1 MIPIIERINELAKK
15 SKEIGLTEDE
25 QNEQAKLRQEYL
37 GYIRGQVKDTIS
49 NVTVVDE
56 EGTDVTPEKLRN
68 EQERRRSH

>member
-37 GYIRGQVKDTIS
+37 AIFVAK
-49 NVTVVDE
+49 
-56 EGTDVTPEKLRN
+56 
-68 EQERRRSH
+68 